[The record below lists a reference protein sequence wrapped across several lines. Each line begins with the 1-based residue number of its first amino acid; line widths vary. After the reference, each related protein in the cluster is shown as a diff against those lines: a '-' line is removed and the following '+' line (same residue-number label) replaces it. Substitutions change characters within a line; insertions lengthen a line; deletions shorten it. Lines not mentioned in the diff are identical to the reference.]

1 MSQAGTAGLPSPGT
15 VPARA
20 PRTASCH
27 KVPRARAKR
36 AVDPA
41 ERHGQARGRADSEIV
56 HLAALGAL
64 QGPAESGK
72 VPGRHPPGARR
83 QILAG
88 QVTDGHREHD
98 LGHEHHLARHGR
110 PAGGVTLALHAPA
123 LGFAIWPSSAQ

>member
-15 VPARA
+15 VPAPA

-41 ERHGQARGRADSEIV
+41 DRHGQARGRADSEIA

-72 VPGRHPPGARR
+72 IPGRHPQAHDGRSWRVRSRMFTGSTTSVISTTLPGTAV
-83 QILAG
+83 Q
-88 QVTDGHREHD
+88 
-98 LGHEHHLARHGR
+98 
-110 PAGGVTLALHAPA
+110 PAGVLIALHAPA

>member
-1 MSQAGTAGLPSPGT
+1 MSQAGTAGVPSPGT
-15 VPARA
+15 VPAPA

-41 ERHGQARGRADSEIV
+41 DRHGQARGRADSEIA

-72 VPGRHPPGARR
+72 IPGRHPPGARR

-88 QVTDGHREHD
+88 QVTDVTGSTISVMSTT
-98 LGHEHHLARHGR
+98 LPGTAVQ
-110 PAGGVTLALHAPA
+110 PAG
-123 LGFAIWPSSAQ
+123 SR